1 MATLSSA
8 GIGSGLDVKS
18 IVSQLL
24 ALERQPIAALQ
35 TNTKKIESQLSAY
48 GKLQSAMTTLR
59 DAAKTLSNAET
70 WSRTSV
76 ASSNPTAV
84 TATSD
89 GSAPPGGY
97 TVNVANL
104 AAAQTLVTATTWA
117 QPTDDVGPGSLTIEL
132 GTWGAGQT
140 SFTPKADTT
149 PITINIPIG
158 GDSLEQVRDAIN
170 GAGAGVSASI
180 VSDASGSRL
189 SIRSMLT
196 GEANAFRI
204 SVNDVDGDNQN
215 AAGLSHLAYDPANSL
230 VQMSQPQ
237 AAANANATI
246 NNVPV
251 SSATNTLTDVMDGMT
266 LKLGQVTTG
275 GVDITV
281 NRDTTSMKEK
291 ITAFSTAYNDLIK
304 LVREQTSV
312 NADAGTAGI
321 LQGDSS
327 AVGLANQ
334 LRQLV
339 GGSSGAATAFARL
352 TDIGLAPQR
361 DGTLKVDD
369 TKLESALGKLEQLQ
383 SFFARDDEGTGSDG
397 FGALFA
403 SFGDQRL
410 GSDGLLSTRQEALRE
425 RIERNADKQ
434 SRMEDRL
441 SLVEKR
447 LLDQYTRLDTNIA
460 KLSSLQNYVTQQI
473 ANWNK

>member
-1 MATLSSA
+1 MATLSSP
-8 GIGSGLDVKS
+8 GIGSGMDVKN
-18 IVSQLL
+18 IVAQLM
-24 ALERQPIAALQ
+24 ALERQPINALQ

-48 GKLQSAMTTLR
+48 GKLQSTMTALR
-59 DAAKTLSNAET
+59 DAAKALSNTET

-84 TATSD
+84 TATSN
-89 GSAPPGGY
+89 GSAPPGAY
-97 TVNVANL
+97 TVNVTNL

-117 QPTDDVGPGSLTIEL
+117 QPTEAIGAGSLTIEL

-140 SFTPKADTT
+140 SFTPKVDTT
-149 PITINIPIG
+149 PVTITIPVG

-180 VSDASGSRL
+180 VSDANGSRL

-204 SVNDVDGDNQN
+204 SVNDPDGDNQD
-215 AAGLSHLAYDPANSL
+215 ATGLSHLAYDPASSL
-230 VQMSQPQ
+230 TQMSQPQ

-266 LKLGQVTTG
+266 LKLGQVTTA
-275 GVDITV
+275 GVDVTV
-281 NRDTTSMKEK
+281 NRDTASMKES
-291 ITAFSTAYNDLIK
+291 ITAFATAYNDLIK
-304 LVREQTSV
+304 LVRQQTSV
-312 NADAGTAGI
+312 NADTSSAGV

-334 LRQLV
+334 LRQLI

-352 TDIGLAPQR
+352 SDIGLAPQR

-369 TKLESALGKLEQLQ
+369 AKLESALGNLEELQ
-383 SFFARDDEGTGSDG
+383 TFFARDDEGTANDG

-410 GSDGLLSTRQEALRE
+410 GSEGVLSTRQEALRE
-425 RIERNADKQ
+425 RIERNADRQ
-434 SRMEDRL
+434 TRMEDRL

-460 KLSSLQNYVTQQI
+460 RLSSLQNYVSQQI

>member
-18 IVSQLL
+18 IVTQLM
-24 ALERQPIAALQ
+24 ALERQPITALQ
-35 TNTKKIESQLSAY
+35 TNTKKVESQLSAY

-59 DAAKTLSNAET
+59 DAAKTLSDAQT

-76 ASSNPTAV
+76 ASSNTAAV

-89 GSAPPGGY
+89 GSAPPGSY
-97 TVNVANL
+97 TVNVTNL

-117 QPTDDVGPGSLTIEL
+117 QPTDDVGPGTLTIEL
-132 GTWGAGQT
+132 GRWGAGQT
-140 SFTPKADTT
+140 SFTPKIDTT
-149 PITINIPIG
+149 PITITIPIG
-158 GDSLEQVRDAIN
+158 GDSLEEVRDAIN

-180 VSDASGSRL
+180 VTDANGSRL

-204 SVNDVDGDNQN
+204 SVNDPDGDNEN

-230 VQMSQPQ
+230 VQMSRPQ
-237 AAANANATI
+237 AGMNANATI

-266 LKLGQVTTG
+266 LKLAQVTTA
-275 GVDITV
+275 GVDVTV
-281 NRDTTSMKEK
+281 NRDTTSMKDQVK
-291 ITAFSTAYNDLIK
+291 AFATAYNDLIK
-304 LVREQTSV
+304 MVREQTSV

-339 GGSSGAATAFARL
+339 GSTSGAATAFSRL
-352 TDIGLAPQR
+352 SDIGLAPQR
-361 DGTLKVDD
+361 DGTLKVDE
-369 TKLESALGKLEQLQ
+369 TKLDSALGKLDELRT
-383 SFFARDDEGTGSDG
+383 FFTRDEDGSAVDG

-410 GSDGLLSTRQEALRE
+410 GADGLLSTRQEALRD
-425 RIERNADKQ
+425 RVERNQDRQ

-441 SLVEKR
+441 AMVEKR
-447 LLDQYTRLDTNIA
+447 LTDQYSRLDTNIA
-460 KLSSLQNYVTQQI
+460 KLSSLQNYVAQQI
-473 ANWNK
+473 QQWNK